1 MKNSLKLTSI
11 PKDLLVKLLRSSGSR
26 DYTMEILE
34 DDIAR
39 GAPTNDDGTINLFDY
54 GAWLFAKGYN
64 NG

>member
-1 MKNSLKLTSI
+1 MENSLKLTSI
-11 PKDLLVKLLRSSGSR
+11 PKDLLVKLFRSSGSR

-39 GAPTNDDGTINLFDY
+39 GAPINDDGTINLFDY

>member
-34 DDIAR
+34 DDIEGCPKMTMAR
-39 GAPTNDDGTINLFDY
+39 LSLFDY
-54 GAWLFAKGYN
+54 VLGCLQRV
-64 NG
+64 

>member
-1 MKNSLKLTSI
+1 MKDSLKLTSI

-39 GAPTNDDGTINLFDY
+39 GAPINDDGTINLFDY

>member
-1 MKNSLKLTSI
+1 MGNSLKLTSI

-39 GAPTNDDGTINLFDY
+39 GAPINDDGTINLFDY

>member
-39 GAPTNDDGTINLFDY
+39 GAPINDDGTINLFDY

>member
-1 MKNSLKLTSI
+1 MENSLKLTSI

-39 GAPTNDDGTINLFDY
+39 GAPINDDGTINLFDY